1 LPARFESALK
11 LSQQPTSKGT
21 YSPAHWQWKFIAAYA
36 GVALAYFAGG
46 YVYNNKV
53 FGLSGREAVP
63 HSQFW
68 FVDLRGLVADGCYY
82 SLDVAKVR
90 LPSLP
95 PRPLFL
101 LFTPPRCSQAAYA
114 RLHKCLTGQD
124 VPDTSEYAYSRA
136 PTFEADVD
144 QD

>member
-1 LPARFESALK
+1 MVDR
-11 LSQQPTSKGT
+11 
-21 YSPAHWQWKFIAAYA
+21 
-36 GVALAYFAGG
+36 
-46 YVYNNKV
+46 YNNKV

-68 FVDLRGLVADGCYY
+68 FMDLRGLVADGCYY
-82 SLDVAKVR
+82 SLDIAKVR
-90 LPSLP
+90 PTSL

-101 LFTPPRCSQAAYA
+101 LFTPRCSQVAYA

>member
-1 LPARFESALK
+1 MVDR
-11 LSQQPTSKGT
+11 
-21 YSPAHWQWKFIAAYA
+21 
-36 GVALAYFAGG
+36 
-46 YVYNNKV
+46 YNNKV

-68 FVDLRGLVADGCYY
+68 FMDLRGLVADGCYY
-82 SLDVAKVR
+82 SLDIAKVR
-90 LPSLP
+90 PTSLP
-95 PRPLFL
+95 RPLFLLLTSLPRPLFL
-101 LFTPPRCSQAAYA
+101 LFTPRCSQVAYA

>member
-1 LPARFESALK
+1 MVDR
-11 LSQQPTSKGT
+11 
-21 YSPAHWQWKFIAAYA
+21 
-36 GVALAYFAGG
+36 
-46 YVYNNKV
+46 YNNKV

-68 FVDLRGLVADGCYY
+68 FMDLRGLVADGCYY
-82 SLDVAKVR
+82 SLDIAKVR
-90 LPSLP
+90 LTSL

-101 LFTPPRCSQAAYA
+101 LLTSLPRPLFLLLTSLPRPLFLLVTPRCSQVAYA